1 MGVTKLKARPKT
13 IRAVDGKPLRIR
25 IGVGTEEGFIK
36 IGDADW
42 DNPDVKVDLK
52 WFPWPIESASVDTIY
67 SAFYFHRLNQYERF
81 AFMNECG
88 RILKVGAQLIMQMP
102 HGNSMRVAGDPW
114 AQWPPIMEN
123 SFFWYNKAWRDRE
136 HAEDL
141 GLECDFTDVYG
152 YGHTVDP
159 DLTGRSDEYIAFAKK
174 HYNNA
179 ILDLH
184 VTLTKQS

>member
-1 MGVTKLKARPKT
+1 MAVTKLKTRPAK
-13 IRAVDGKPLRIR
+13 IKSVKDKPLRIR
-25 IGVGTEEGFIK
+25 VGVGSEEGFLK
-36 IGDADW
+36 LGLNAW
-42 DNPDVKVDLK
+42 ENPDYEVDPK
-52 WFPWPIESASVDTIY
+52 SFPWPLDDASVETIY
-67 SAFYFHRLNQYERF
+67 AAFYFHRLTQQERY

-88 RILKVGAQLIMQMP
+88 RVLKVGAQLIMQMP

-123 SFFWYNKAWRDRE
+123 SFFWYNRAWRERE

-141 GLECDFTDVYG
+141 GLTCDFAEVYG
-152 YGHTVDP
+152 YGHTMDP
-159 DLTGRSDEYIAFAKK
+159 DLNGRADDYLAFAKK